1 MISLWEY
8 WALLT
13 WEVDKGI
20 FEGFCLPFSGTKGP
34 PKGPRGSAM
43 VLNGKTSVSWEV
55 EIKYSTMG
63 WFHYGITEQYSSDIW
78 TKEFLMIWGIF
89 LLFLGYEGPP
99 KDPFGS
105 PMTLNRQTSVPWE
118 VEITYFTMVWNGI
131 MNNQINEWNNWY
143 MKVSLLF
150 GQNSNIQT
158 DWDGPRGF
166 PMATPQG

>member
-8 WALLT
+8 WALLP

-20 FEGFCLPFSGTKGP
+20 FEAFCLPFSGTKGP
-34 PKGPRGSAM
+34 PKGPRGSPT
-43 VLNGKTSVSWEV
+43 VLNGQTSVSWEV

-63 WFHYGITEQYSSDIW
+63 WFYYGITERYSFVRW
-78 TKEFLMIWGIF
+78 TKEFL
-89 LLFLGYEGPP
+89 LFSGYEGPP

-105 PMTLNRQTSVPWE
+105 PMTLNRLTSLPWE